1 MASTYTSKYIIPGR
15 RAGPIKKIIN
25 YASCNITSNIV
36 SNTSTPLVPFKITS
50 GSPTVEY
57 SNGYYTITFLDNG
70 GITFLVPLTSGDDD
84 FNALVVGGGGGGGS
98 GGLPGTGFYRGTI
111 GGGGA
116 AGGQVIQNSISVGQY
131 FNYNVTVGQ
140 GGPSS
145 TNGSPSSFSTIN
157 ASGGNFGNDATS
169 TQPGQG
175 GFGVSPQDNDG
186 GTGGYSVEEGSE
198 YRDHDPTN
206 GHNGIPITINS
217 TTTRYAGGGGGGAYS
232 NGTTSF
238 YSAGGSGGGGN
249 GSSPNAGAPNTGGGG
264 GGNGDPVSPSPGGQG
279 GSGIVIINFKYTPTS
294 STTTTTTTTTSTDCK
309 VCICPSPINS
319 KIVKNSNPDV
329 IPGSTQRERIVN
341 AIRYSR
347 GGKVV
352 YGNAAYQS
360 SGNTLLGR
368 LEGQP
373 LSPFLSRNRF

>member
-1 MASTYTSKYIIPGR
+1 MSSTYTSKYIIPGR
-15 RAGPIKKIIN
+15 RAGPIKQIIN
-25 YASCNITSNIV
+25 YKTCNTINSDSNY
-36 SNTSTPLVPFKITS
+36 STPTEPFVITS

-57 SNGYYTITFLDNG
+57 SNGYYIITFLDNG

-98 GGLPGTGFYRGTI
+98 GGLPATGFYRGTL

-116 AGGQVIQNSISVGQY
+116 AGGQVIQNPISVGQY

-145 TNGSPSSFSTIN
+145 TNGSPSSFSTIT
-157 ASGGNFGNDATS
+157 ASGGEKGEDATS
-169 TQPGQG
+169 ILAGQG

-186 GTGGYSVEEGSE
+186 GTGGYSVLVGSL
-198 YRDHDPTN
+198 YQDYDPTN

-217 TTTRYAGGGGGGAYS
+217 TTTHYAGGGGGGAYN

-238 YSAGGSGGGGN
+238 YSAGGSVGGGN
-249 GSSPNAGAPNTGGGG
+249 GNIPNAGAPNTGGGG
-264 GGNGDPVSPSPGGQG
+264 GGNGDPNNPSAGGQG
-279 GSGIVIINFKYTPTS
+279 GSGIVILYFKYTPTS
-294 STTTTTTTTTSTDCK
+294 STTTTTTTTSTVCK

-329 IPGSTQRERIVN
+329 IPGSTQRERVVN
-341 AIRYSR
+341 AIRYSSGR
-347 GGKVV
+347 VV
-352 YGNAAYQS
+352 FGNAPYNS
-360 SGNTLLGR
+360 NGDTLLGR
-368 LEGQP
+368 LQGQP
-373 LSPFLSRNRF
+373 LSKFLSRNRF